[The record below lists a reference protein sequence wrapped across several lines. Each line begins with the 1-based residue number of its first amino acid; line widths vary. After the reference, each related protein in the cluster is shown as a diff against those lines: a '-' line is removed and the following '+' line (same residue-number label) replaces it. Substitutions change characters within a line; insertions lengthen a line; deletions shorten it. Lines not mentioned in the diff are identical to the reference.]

1 MAISNYSDLQQTIA
15 DYILRPDAPIKSF
28 IALAEND
35 VSVFVRHYMQE
46 TQVTLSSSNNEVSL
60 PANFQ
65 EARRIVID
73 GVLAKPVSAYRA
85 ILRPGEIGYYQRGN
99 SYVIV
104 PERDEPRSVELI
116 YYARVPVLSDAEP
129 TNWLLQRFP
138 TVLFHASLVRA
149 YRWLK
154 DPTAEAQEKASLQ
167 EAFGVVVADDK
178 RAVTSGNQPT
188 VDFGGGW

>member
-1 MAISNYSDLQQTIA
+1 MALSNYSDLQQTIA

-35 VSVFVRHYMQE
+35 VSVVVRHYLQE
-46 TQVTLSSSNNEVSL
+46 KEVTLTGAANSVTL
-60 PANFQ
+60 PDDFQ
-65 EARRIVID
+65 EARRIIVD
-73 GVLAKPVSAYRA
+73 GVLATPVSAYDPKMR
-85 ILRPGEIGYYQRGN
+85 IGEIGYYQNGN
-99 SYVIV
+99 SYVIL
-104 PERDEPRSVELI
+104 PEVEIPRTVKLL
-116 YYARVPVLSDAEP
+116 YFARVPVLSDAAP

-138 TVLFHASLVRA
+138 AVLFHASLVRA

-154 DPTAEAQEKASLQ
+154 DPTAEAQEKNSLG
-167 EAFGVVVADDK
+167 EAFGLLTADHN